1 MPTGAGSPSR
11 TPQHGDS
18 VERQSPLWT
27 PASSVLV
34 PCLLVSNTQGGV
46 WWWMMHARGK
56 GVLCLGLGLV
66 RMVPQ
71 VRGGIRSILRTHPPD
86 TSMIPRA
93 TVDVWR

>member
-34 PCLLVSNTQGGV
+34 PCLLVSNTQSGV
-46 WWWMMHARGK
+46 WWWMMHRSREGCFVSGTGVGQDGPAGARWD
-56 GVLCLGLGLV
+56 
-66 RMVPQ
+66 P
-71 VRGGIRSILRTHPPD
+71 
-86 TSMIPRA
+86 
-93 TVDVWR
+93 VDPENAST